1 MQVHNQKYRIMR
13 VLSLKLIAQR
23 IVKGAMQLPA
33 KCVLILC
40 FGDCTANY
48 KDCPAPPLS
57 TRNKIN
63 AKKSQ
68 CSNVA
73 DNNVSKKKIVLRCSD
88 SQCSDRSSSSQKEVL
103 RGIDEKRCIIR
114 FSIPSDFQ

>member
-13 VLSLKLIAQR
+13 GLSLKLIAQS
-23 IVKGAMQLPA
+23 IVKVAMQLPA
-33 KCVLILC
+33 KSVLILC

-48 KDCPAPPLS
+48 KDCPAPSLS
-57 TRNKIN
+57 TRNV
-63 AKKSQ
+63 KKSQ